1 MQPHPNDLIHL
12 VNQISLYN
20 SQQAYKEL
28 FKYLYPALF
37 GFSFS
42 LLKVREQAEEV
53 ADDVMITLWRNRK
66 SLTTINNIKCYALV
80 LARNQSLNS
89 LNKSKRH
96 QLLSIDDL
104 EIDVVINEFDPEQSL
119 INGELKEK
127 LQQAVNSLPRQCKMV
142 FKLIKEDGCSYKE
155 AAAMLNISIKTVD
168 AHLVTAVKKLT
179 LLLQVE
185 YNLR

>member
-1 MQPHPNDLIHL
+1 MQTQLPDLSHL

-37 GFSFS
+37 SFSFS
-42 LLKVREQAEEV
+42 LLKSREPAEEV
-53 ADDVMITLWRNRK
+53 ANDVLISLWRNRK
-66 SLTTINNIKCYALV
+66 SLLTIRNIKIYSFV
-80 LARNQSLNS
+80 MARNRSLNVINS
-89 LNKSKRH
+89 DKKH
-96 QLLSIDDL
+96 QLLAIDDL
-104 EIDVVINEFDPEQSL
+104 EIEMVLSDLDPEQSL

-127 LQQAVNSLPRQCKMV
+127 LQDAINSLPKQCKMV

-155 AAAMLNISIKTVD
+155 TASILNISTKTVD

-179 LLLQVE
+179 VLLQLE
-185 YNLR
+185 YKLK

>member
-1 MQPHPNDLIHL
+1 MQIHSPDLSHL

-28 FKYLYPALF
+28 FKYLYPALL

-42 LLKVREQAEEV
+42 LLKSREQAEEV
-53 ADDVMITLWRNRK
+53 ANDVMITLWKNRK
-66 SLTTINNIKCYALV
+66 ALLSIRNIKVYAFV
-80 LARNQSLNS
+80 MARNQALNV
-89 LNKSKRH
+89 LNKNKSH
-96 QLLSIDDL
+96 QLIAIDELELDIVLSDL
-104 EIDVVINEFDPEQSL
+104 NPEQSL

-127 LQQAVNSLPRQCKMV
+127 LQFAINSLPKQCKMV

-155 AAAMLNISIKTVD
+155 TAAIMNISIKTVD

-179 LLLQVE
+179 VLLQVE